1 MVAFQMSRTTANLL
15 LLLAGLLWGGGFIA
29 QQTAM
34 ESIGPFLFIALR
46 FALAAIAILP
56 LAIWEAK
63 RAPEHATGWSG
74 LMKKD
79 LRGIAWVSIIF
90 FIAMALQ
97 QVGLLATTVTNA
109 GMLTGLYV
117 VLVPVILFLF
127 LSEKPPALIWPCA
140 IAATFG
146 IWLLG
151 GGGFDR
157 FTWGDIVVFVGAI
170 FAALHVIAV
179 GRVASRSKRPITIA
193 VSQFALGA
201 IIATIAF
208 GGARMIDWQYEPA
221 VTSATLYQALPE
233 ILYAAWIAG
242 AAAFTLMAVC
252 QQFTPAPDAAIL
264 LSSEALFAALGGAI
278 VLGERLDLLGYIGCA
293 ILFSAIVLVSFASTK
308 VEN

>member
-1 MVAFQMSRTTANLL
+1 MSRTTANLL

-29 QQTAM
+29 QQAAM
-34 ESIGPFLFIALR
+34 DSIGPFLFIALR
-46 FALAAIAILP
+46 FALAALAIVP

-63 RAPEHATGWSG
+63 RAPTNTAGSTGLLKSDVW
-74 LMKKD
+74 
-79 LRGIAWVSIIF
+79 GIAWVSTIF
-90 FIAMALQ
+90 FIAMSLQ

-117 VLVPVILFLF
+117 VMVPIIVFLF
-127 LSEKPPALIWPCA
+127 LSERPPALIWPCA
-140 IAATFG
+140 VAATFG

-157 FTWGDIVVFVGAI
+157 FTWGDVVVLIGAV

-179 GRVASRSKRPITIA
+179 GLVVTRSKRPIAVA
-193 VSQFALGA
+193 VSQFAIGSVIA
-201 IIATIAF
+201 IVAF
-208 GGARMIDWQYEPA
+208 GTARWFDWQHEPA
-221 VTSATLYQALPE
+221 VTTATLYQALPE
-233 ILYAAWIAG
+233 ILYAALVAG

-278 VLGERLDLLGYIGCA
+278 FLGERLDVLGYLGCA
-293 ILFSAIVLVSFASTK
+293 ILFGAIVLVSFASAK
-308 VEN
+308 SEN